1 MLLSYCTNVHPAEDL
16 DGVLDQLARY
26 AGPVREAA
34 GLDVLGV
41 GLWLPAALAHRLTAS
56 PRAAQDLARLRAA
69 LDEHGLQAHTL
80 NAFPYGGFHDDV
92 VKLAVYAPTWADPE
106 RLAYTLECAEVL
118 AALLPDGVDG
128 SISTL
133 PLAWRE
139 PGGVA
144 WSPTQDA
151 AATRAFEDL
160 SAGLRDLAARTGK
173 IVRVAVEPEPGCVL
187 DTVEDVVAWL
197 EKRPAIDREHVGV
210 CLDTCHLAVSFADP
224 AAAVERIT
232 RAGLRVVKVQ
242 ASAALHLTEP
252 AAPGARDAVGQ
263 FVEKRYIHQ
272 VRELAPGGE
281 VLPADDLPDALG
293 SGSADGLPGEGPW
306 RVHFHV
312 PLHHE
317 PAPPLTA
324 TTAVLRDAVAAVLAA
339 PHGEEAHLDVET
351 YTWAVLPPDS
361 PAFPGA
367 VAGDDA
373 RAAAGAAAPGADDTR
388 PVAVGEEH
396 GHPRALE
403 ASPSAGETVTVGV
416 GGVEPLVAGIAA
428 EVRWAVE
435 HLLVTG
441 PRPAPD
447 RVPGRAPG
455 PAPSSSTSTSTPQT
469 SGVPA

>member
-16 DGVLDQLARY
+16 DGVVDQLARY

-41 GLWLPAALAHRLTAS
+41 GLWLPASLAHRLSAS
-56 PRAAQDLARLRAA
+56 PRAAEDMARLRAA
-69 LDEHGLQAHTL
+69 LDEHGLQVHTL

-92 VKLAVYAPTWADPE
+92 VKLAVYSPTWADAE

-139 PGGVA
+139 PDGVA
-144 WSPTQDA
+144 WSPAQDA

-173 IVRVAVEPEPGCVL
+173 VVRVAVEPEPGCVL
-187 DTVEDVVAWL
+187 DTVEDVVTWL
-197 EKRPAIDREHVGV
+197 EARLAPDGPAREQVGGGIDPAFVGV

-232 RAGLRVVKVQ
+232 GAGLRVVKVQ
-242 ASAALHLTEP
+242 ASAALHLAEP
-252 AAPGARDAVGQ
+252 SAPGARDAVGQ

-272 VRELAPGGE
+272 VRELAPSGD
-281 VLPADDLPDALG
+281 VLPVDDLPDALG
-293 SGSADGLPGEGPW
+293 AGEPPGLPGEGPW

-317 PAPPLTA
+317 PAPPLAA
-324 TTAVLRDAVAAVLAA
+324 TTDVLRAAVAAVRAA
-339 PHGEEAHLDVET
+339 PHGDEAHLDVET
-351 YTWAVLPPDS
+351 YTWAVLPPGS
-361 PAFPGA
+361 PAFP
-367 VAGDDA
+367 VPSPAGD
-373 RAAAGAAAPGADDTR
+373 
-388 PVAVGEEH
+388 AVG
-396 GHPRALE
+396 G
-403 ASPSAGETVTVGV
+403 

-428 EVRWAVE
+428 ELRWATE
-435 HLLVTG
+435 HLLG
-441 PRPAPD
+441 PDDDPAPARPA
-447 RVPGRAPG
+447 AP
-455 PAPSSSTSTSTPQT
+455 ATLTTPLT
-469 SGVPA
+469 SGVLA